1 LLNGLV
7 PLSRNA
13 RRSVARLRKLYLA
26 YLRLRFRH
34 TKVLFYWSGKESR
47 MIVYKELASIEQ
59 DLGFS
64 ARTLYGLSNN
74 LEKHY
79 HNVFIPKS
87 DGSKR
92 KLSVPDLI
100 LKRVQKSIA
109 DNILVQYPIS
119 RYAKAYKPGS
129 GIQQN
134 ARPHIGKKKL
144 LKLDIEGFFDN
155 INYSQVKDVVF
166 YEEKFS
172 EPIRVLL
179 AMLCYY
185 KESLPQG
192 APTSPAITNI
202 LMYDFDE
209 TVGSFCNNKKIAYTR
224 YCDDMTFS
232 GDFDESEIIG
242 FVKRELRK
250 LGLFLKN
257 RKTAVIPATKR
268 QTVTGIVV
276 NEKLNITK
284 EYKKNI
290 RQEMY
295 YIKKFGL
302 DEHLN
307 KCGISDRQKY
317 VLSLRGRI
325 AFVLGTVPNNREFIE
340 YKNFLSETQ

>member
-1 LLNGLV
+1 
-7 PLSRNA
+7 
-13 RRSVARLRKLYLA
+13 
-26 YLRLRFRH
+26 
-34 TKVLFYWSGKESR
+34 

-59 DLGFS
+59 DLGFP

-119 RYAKAYKPGS
+119 RYAKAYKVGS
-129 GIQQN
+129 SVQQN
-134 ARPHIGKKKL
+134 ALPHVGKKKI
-144 LKLDIEGFFDN
+144 LKLDIEDFFDS
-155 INYSQVKDVVF
+155 ILYSQVKEIVF
-166 YEEKFS
+166 FEEKYS
-172 EPIRVLL
+172 ESNRILL
-179 AMLCYY
+179 TMLCYY

-202 LMYDFDE
+202 IMFDFDE
-209 TVGSFCNNKKIAYTR
+209 KVGAFCNKKNIAYTR

-232 GDFDESEIIG
+232 GDFDEREIIS
-242 FVKRELRK
+242 FVKGELCK

-257 RKTAVIPATKR
+257 RKTAVVSATKR

-276 NEKLNITK
+276 NEKINITK
-284 EYKKNI
+284 DYKKNI
-290 RQEMY
+290 RQEIY

-307 KCGISDRQKY
+307 RLGIADKQRY
-317 VLSLRGRI
+317 ILSLQGRI
-325 AFVLGTVPNNREFIE
+325 AFVLQTTPNKHEFVE
-340 YKNFLSETQ
+340 YKDFLNANRL

>member
-1 LLNGLV
+1 
-7 PLSRNA
+7 
-13 RRSVARLRKLYLA
+13 
-26 YLRLRFRH
+26 
-34 TKVLFYWSGKESR
+34 

-64 ARTLYGLSNN
+64 ARTLYGLSNH

-109 DNILVQYPIS
+109 DNILVQFPVS
-119 RYAKAYKPGS
+119 RYAKAYKVGS
-129 GIQQN
+129 SVQRN
-134 ARPHIGKKKL
+134 AQPHIGKKKL
-144 LKLDIEGFFDN
+144 LKLDIEGFFDH
-155 INYSQVKDVVF
+155 ILYSQVKDIVF
-166 YEEKFS
+166 CEEKFA
-172 EPIRVLL
+172 EPIRILL
-179 AMLCYY
+179 TMLCYY

-202 LMYDFDE
+202 IMFDFDE
-209 TVGSFCNNKKIAYTR
+209 TVGAFCNKKNIAYTR

-232 GDFDESEIIG
+232 GDFDEGEVIT
-242 FVKRELRK
+242 FVKKELFK

-257 RKTAVIPATKR
+257 RKTVVVPASKR

-284 EYKKNI
+284 EYKRNI

-295 YIKKFGL
+295 YIQKFGM

-307 KCGISDRQKY
+307 KLGISDKRGY
-317 VLSLRGRI
+317 LLSLKGRI
-325 AFVLGTVPNNREFIE
+325 SFVLQTIPNNREFVE
-340 YKNFLSETQ
+340 YRKILNANLL

>member
-1 LLNGLV
+1 
-7 PLSRNA
+7 
-13 RRSVARLRKLYLA
+13 
-26 YLRLRFRH
+26 
-34 TKVLFYWSGKESR
+34 

-79 HNVFIPKS
+79 HNVLIPKS

-109 DNILVQYPIS
+109 DNILVQYPVS
-119 RYAKAYKPGS
+119 RYAKAYKVGS
-129 GIQQN
+129 SVQRN
-134 ARPHIGKKKL
+134 AQPHIGKKKI
-144 LKLDIEGFFDN
+144 LKLDIEGFFDH
-155 INYSQVKDVVF
+155 ILYSQVKDIVF
-166 YEEKFS
+166 CEEKFA
-172 EPIRVLL
+172 EPIRILL
-179 AMLCYY
+179 TMLCYY

-202 LMYDFDE
+202 IMYDFDE
-209 TVGSFCNNKKIAYTR
+209 TVGAFCNKKNIAYTR

-232 GDFDESEIIG
+232 GDFDEREVIT
-242 FVKRELRK
+242 FVKRELCK

-257 RKTAVIPATKR
+257 RKTVVIPATKR
-268 QTVTGIVV
+268 QMVTGIVV
-276 NEKLNITK
+276 NEKMNITK
-284 EYKKNI
+284 DYKKNI

-307 KCGISDRQKY
+307 RSGISDKQRYIQ
-317 VLSLRGRI
+317 SLKGRI
-325 AFVLGTVPNNREFIE
+325 AFVLQTASNNCEFME
-340 YKNFLSETQ
+340 YKKILAENNL